1 MNHSLLPIIV
11 GVLCSAFCANAFG
24 QDITQTAKSTLR
36 EAQIEE
42 IEIALSNKV
51 AEVVAE
57 DLRLSAVS
65 PNTNV
70 TAAIRYV
77 DELGQQILEIDS
89 EGERILALNESI
101 VAVIDALKQ
110 RRIYKYQLWAE
121 RRLEEV
127 SQRLAKGKN
136 SPSDLVRLYLLLGEI
151 NSSLISE
158 NMLNR
163 EIMATMA
170 NIYDS
175 LDAENKKNVRRL
187 SIHQQA
193 DPLSQIKNIQPRR
206 SLDEF

>member
-1 MNHSLLPIIV
+1 MKRFPFFWGGI
-11 GVLCSAFCANAFG
+11 FCAALCTSVFG
-24 QDITQTAKSTLR
+24 REVAQVAGEILR
-36 EAQIEE
+36 ETQIGE
-42 IEIALSNKV
+42 IESALSNKV
-51 AEVVAE
+51 ADVVAE
-57 DLRLSAVS
+57 DLRLSSVS

-77 DELGQQILEIDS
+77 DDLGQQVLAIDGD
-89 EGERILALNESI
+89 GERILALNESV

-110 RRIYKYQLWAE
+110 RRIFKYQLWAE

-127 SQRLAKGKN
+127 SQRLAKSKN
-136 SPSDLVRLYLLLGEI
+136 SPSDLARLYLLLGEI

-193 DPLSQIKNIQPRR
+193 DPLSQIKDIQPRR

>member
-1 MNHSLLPIIV
+1 MKRFPFFWGGI
-11 GVLCSAFCANAFG
+11 FCAALCTSVFG
-24 QDITQTAKSTLR
+24 REVAQVAGEILR
-36 EAQIEE
+36 ETQIGE
-42 IEIALSNKV
+42 IESALSNKV
-51 AEVVAE
+51 ADVIAE

-170 NIYDS
+170 DIYDS

>member
-1 MNHSLLPIIV
+1 MKRISFV
-11 GVLCSAFCANAFG
+11 WGGFFCVALCASALGKNVANEASSIL
-24 QDITQTAKSTLR
+24 QD
-36 EAQIEE
+36 AQIGE
-42 IEIALSNKV
+42 IETALSNKV

-57 DLRLSAVS
+57 DLRLSSIS

-70 TAAIRYV
+70 TAAIRYI
-77 DELGQQILEIDS
+77 DDLGQQVLAIDGD
-89 EGERILALNESI
+89 GERILALNESV

-127 SQRLAKGKN
+127 SQRLAQGKN
-136 SPSDLVRLYLLLGEI
+136 TPSDLVRLYLLLGEI

-170 NIYDS
+170 AIYDS

-193 DPLSQIKNIQPRR
+193 DPLSKIGSIQPRR
-206 SLDEF
+206 TLDEF

>member
-1 MNHSLLPIIV
+1 MKRFPFFWGGI
-11 GVLCSAFCANAFG
+11 FCAALCTSVFG
-24 QDITQTAKSTLR
+24 REVAQVAGEILR
-36 EAQIEE
+36 ETQIGE
-42 IEIALSNKV
+42 IESALSNKV
-51 AEVVAE
+51 ADVVAE